1 MATKKSAVKSAS
13 GAQNVAAAAGKPVKS
28 KKAASLTVKLPM
40 ASKPLDA
47 AGLKKAKVGLMLA
60 VNLPNLSKSGLQALE
75 DFLEVANRSV
85 VVILDS
91 CLYEPK
97 KPYGK

>member
-1 MATKKSAVKSAS
+1 
-13 GAQNVAAAAGKPVKS
+13 
-28 KKAASLTVKLPM
+28 M

-60 VNLPNLSKSGLQALE
+60 VNLPKLGDGGRQALE
-75 DFLEVANRSV
+75 AFLEAAHRNV

-91 CLYEPK
+91 CLYEPTKPYKPKSSKKK
-97 KPYGK
+97 KP